1 MCVCIYIYTYI
12 NICLFIDFLYKIDM
26 AALYSPSGDL
36 TVALRVAI
44 QGQKLPGPR
53 LQQQQDRDRPG
64 VPLSSFL
71 FVIFLCCLL
80 KKGGFGASRVWGGR
94 RAMS

>member
-1 MCVCIYIYTYI
+1 MCVCVYVYIYIYIYI
-12 NICLFIDFLYKIDM
+12 YIYLFIDFLYKIAM

-36 TVALRVAI
+36 TVAPRVAI

-71 FVIFLCCLL
+71 FVIFLMLFAEE
-80 KKGGFGASRVWGGR
+80 GGFWGF
-94 RAMS
+94 